1 MSKGNKIPGTV
12 EAWETGELGRD
23 EKFVEVYQPDDSAID
38 DALEL
43 QMISIRLQKGLIEDL
58 KQIAQLRGLNYQ
70 PLIRQLLQRFVVSEL
85 KLLAREYMAQKS
97 KEREEEAESE
107 VQIEEKNCA

>member
-23 EKFVEVYQPDDSAID
+23 EEFVEVYQPDDSAID

-97 KEREEEAESE
+97 KEREEEEEAE
-107 VQIEEKNCA
+107 VQMEEKNCA